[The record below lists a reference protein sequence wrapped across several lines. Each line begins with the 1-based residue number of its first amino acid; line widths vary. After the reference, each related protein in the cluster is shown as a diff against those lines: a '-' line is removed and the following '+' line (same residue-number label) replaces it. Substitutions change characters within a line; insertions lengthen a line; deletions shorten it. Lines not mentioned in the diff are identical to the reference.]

1 MTDTDFLPWMTD
13 IQQRVETAGL
23 QPRQPLLALRPG
35 TGAQHSPQAPPGT
48 RFTSALA
55 AQAIKP
61 PIF

>member
-1 MTDTDFLPWMTD
+1 
-13 IQQRVETAGL
+13 V
-23 QPRQPLLALRPG
+23 PG